1 MPSLFTPEDDD
12 FEKILIVSGN
22 LGTIK
27 VLNAALKELN
37 QTCSQ
42 GAMPIATFPVAYDG
56 SILQDMLGG
65 FRCLITD
72 RTVRKQDPTTG
83 LYRTVQLDTLLWDA
97 RRNGLNIIE
106 TFHPVADGSQMRPQE
121 AKVIARMALHSVRDD
136 RAKRLA
142 RRGK

>member
-42 GAMPIATFPVAYDG
+42 GAMPIATFPVVYDG
-56 SILQDMLGG
+56 SILQNMLGG

-72 RTVRKQDPTTG
+72 RTVRQQDPATG
-83 LYRTVQLDTLLWDA
+83 VYTIVLLGKLLWDA

-106 TFHPVADGSQMRPQE
+106 TFRPIPEDEEMRPQE